1 MTVRRVVGVE
11 TEYGITL
18 PTDRLA
24 DPIQLSGV
32 IVRGYVNSAGPSAA
46 LPQGSGWDYA
56 DEAPLRDARGYEMA
70 RELAD
75 NSQLTDVDDPTLA
88 NSVLSNGARL
98 YVDHAHPEYSS
109 PEVTSPLDAVRFDR
123 AGEVV
128 MNRAAQASARLLHP
142 EGKAGQIRLYKN
154 NVDGK
159 GASYGTHDNYLLD
172 RSVPFGDVVTG
183 LLPFLSARPLICGAG
198 RVGLGEF
205 SEAPGFQISAR
216 ADYIEAEVGLETT
229 LRRPIVNTRDEPH
242 ATATKFRRLHLITGD
257 ATLADVAGVLKMGTT
272 SLVLRLI
279 ESGLAPDLTLH
290 RPVQACRTIS
300 RDLSLRATVET
311 ADGRHLSGLDILETY
326 LEAAQSAYAAG
337 ARGWEHDPDTDQVLA
352 LWAELLND
360 LRHDPMQ
367 GADRVD
373 WVAKLKLVLAYRDR
387 DGLAW
392 DDPRL
397 ALIDIQ
403 YSDIDPSRG
412 LALRLRASGRLRSL
426 VDDASV
432 IDAVT
437 QAPVD
442 TRAWFRGECVRRF
455 GASVRAASWDSVV
468 FSRPTR
474 GVSRVSLPEPLQATK
489 AQTQA
494 LFERSEGIEE
504 FLDSLKSQAR

>member
-1 MTVRRVVGVE
+1 MSVRRVVGVE

-32 IVRGYVNSAGPSAA
+32 IVRGYANSAGPSAA

-75 NSQLTDVDDPTLA
+75 SSQLTDVDDPTLA

-128 MNRAAQASARLLHP
+128 MHRAALASARLLDP
-142 EGKAGQIRLYKN
+142 EGSAGQIRLYKN

-172 RSVPFGDVVTG
+172 RAVPFAHIVTG
-183 LLPFLSARPLICGAG
+183 LLPFLVARPLICGAG

-205 SEAPGFQISAR
+205 SEEPGFQISAR
-216 ADYIEAEVGLETT
+216 ADYIETEVGLETT

-242 ATATKFRRLHLITGD
+242 ATATRFRRLHLITGD
-257 ATLADVAGVLKMGTT
+257 ATLADVGGLLKIGTT

-279 ESGLAPDLTLH
+279 ESGLAPTIELQ
-290 RPVQACRTIS
+290 RPVQAGRILS
-300 RDLSLRATVET
+300 RDLSMRATVET
-311 ADGRHLSGLDILETY
+311 TDGRHVSGLDILAAY
-326 LEAAQSAYAAG
+326 LGAARSAYETG
-337 ARGWEHDPDTDQVLA
+337 GRGWERDEDTDQVLS
-352 LWAELLND
+352 LWSDLLDD
-360 LRHDPMQ
+360 LRTDPLRA
-367 GADRVD
+367 ADRVD
-373 WVAKLKLVLAYRDR
+373 WVAKLKLLQAYRDR

-392 DDPRL
+392 SDPRL
-397 ALIDIQ
+397 AMIDIQ

-412 LALRLRASGRLRSL
+412 LALRMRAAGRLSAL
-426 VDDASV
+426 VNDTSV
-432 IDAVT
+432 VEAVT
-437 QAPVD
+437 QAPLD

-468 FSRPTR
+468 FSRPHR
-474 GVSRVSLPEPLQATK
+474 GVSRVSLPDPLQATK
-489 AQTQA
+489 ADTAA
-494 LFERSEGIEE
+494 LFDASEDIEE
-504 FLDSLKSQAR
+504 FLDSLKGQAR

>member
-24 DPIQLSGV
+24 DPIQLSGIV
-32 IVRGYVNSAGPSAA
+32 VRGYVNSAGPSAA

-75 NSQLTDVDDPTLA
+75 SSQLTDVDDPTLA

-128 MNRAAQASARLLHP
+128 MQRAAHASAHLLHP
-142 EGKAGQIRLYKN
+142 EGTAGEIRLYKN

-172 RSVPFGDVVTG
+172 RAVPFGDVVNG
-183 LLPFLSARPLICGAG
+183 LLPFLVARPLICGAG
-198 RVGLGEF
+198 RVGLGAF
-205 SEAPGFQISAR
+205 SEDPGFQISAR
-216 ADYIEAEVGLETT
+216 ADYIETEVGLETT
-229 LRRPIVNTRDEPH
+229 LRRPLVNTRDEPH

-257 ATLADVAGVLKMGTT
+257 ATLADVGGLLKIGTT

-279 ESGLAPDLTLH
+279 ESGLAPAITLE
-290 RPVQACRTIS
+290 RPVHAGKVIS
-300 RDLSLRATVET
+300 RDLSLKAAVET
-311 ADGRHLSGLDILETY
+311 TDGRALSGLDILEAY
-326 LEAAQSAYAAG
+326 LTAAQSAYESG
-337 ARGWEHDPDTDQVLA
+337 ASGWERDDDTDQVLA

-360 LRHDPMQ
+360 LRVDPMLA
-367 GADRVD
+367 ADRVD
-373 WVAKLKLVLAYRDR
+373 WVAKMKLLQAYRDR
-387 DGLAW
+387 DGLNW

-412 LALRLRASGRLRSL
+412 LALRMRAAGRLRSL
-426 VDDASV
+426 VDQASV
-432 IDAVT
+432 NDAVT
-437 QAPVD
+437 QAPTD

-455 GASVRAASWDSVV
+455 GGSVRAASWDSVV
-468 FSRPTR
+468 FSRPSA

-489 AQTQA
+489 AQTEA
-494 LFERSEGIEE
+494 LFDGSEGIEA
-504 FLDSLKSQAR
+504 FLNSLKSQAR